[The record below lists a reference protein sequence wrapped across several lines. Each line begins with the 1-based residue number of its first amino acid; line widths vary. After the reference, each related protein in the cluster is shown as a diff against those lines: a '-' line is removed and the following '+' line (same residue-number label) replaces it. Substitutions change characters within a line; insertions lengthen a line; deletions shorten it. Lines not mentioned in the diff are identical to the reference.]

1 MDQKTNVNEEEVGT
15 KRRNFYIYIG
25 VSAAALII
33 VGAISFFI
41 LMKLK
46 QSQSGEPTA
55 GQEQFEGA
63 TQISS
68 QLQTECQNSAA
79 KILKSKDLDY
89 IQAEYKQNAE
99 NCKDVYFALDEGK
112 NEEKDGKAAEVGA
125 KEESDSLAA
134 VGYKNISFRKEGMF
148 ADLVVDIARL
158 LAEKELPK
166 AIELLQFSRK
176 IKSWDF
182 YLGPVS
188 CDSQHVLDAYIESF
202 QKTTENECVPP
213 EELQNRFAKELI
225 NKNYHFLYKF
235 INNKDVIW
243 LGVPESDIGCP
254 EKIASIIQTLE
265 KLITGP
271 VVVEQ
276 TSSRTD
282 QEHPSENLVVKL
294 SDKENI
300 IFVFNHENKCAKLSS
315 VLIPNVEI
323 PE

>member
-1 MDQKTNVNEEEVGT
+1 MDQKTNVNEEEVSK
-15 KRRNFYIYIG
+15 KRRNLYIYVGI
-25 VSAAALII
+25 SFAALII
-33 VGAISFFI
+33 VGAISFFT

-46 QSQSGEPTA
+46 QSQSGELA
-55 GQEQFEGA
+55 GQEQFEGT

-68 QLQTECQNSAA
+68 QLQAECQNAAA
-79 KILKSKDLDY
+79 KIIKSKDLDY

-99 NCKDVYFALDEGK
+99 NCKDVYFALDSGK
-112 NEEKDGKAAEVGA
+112 DEAGVEANA
-125 KEESDSLAA
+125 
-134 VGYKNISFRKEGMF
+134 FRKEGMF
-148 ADLVVDIARL
+148 ADLVVDIAKL

-166 AIELLQFSRK
+166 SLELLQFSRQ

-202 QKTTENECVPP
+202 QKTTENECIPP
-213 EELQNRFAKELI
+213 TELQNRFAKELI
-225 NKNYHFLYKF
+225 NKNYQFLYKF
-235 INNKDVIW
+235 IKNKDVIW

-254 EKIASIIQTLE
+254 EKIASIIKTLE

-271 VVVEQ
+271 VNVEQ
-276 TSSRTD
+276 TSSSSD

-300 IFVFNHENKCAKLSS
+300 VFVFNHENNCAKLSS
-315 VLIPNVEI
+315 VLIPNVEVS
-323 PE
+323 E